1 MKVAG
6 TVMASRR
13 RRLLLAGLAAAFPL
27 LFAIRRVAIAPVS
40 VSSSSSSDD
49 GGHHYSHA
57 TAPPPRHHDGEGF
70 FVRLPAP
77 VAEALLH
84 YAASPETPQ
93 LTRAEL
99 GLVARA
105 LTSSSCR
112 RRRGPCN
119 LLVFGL
125 GRDTALWAAL
135 NHGGRTVFLEEDAS
149 WIAAARAAHP
159 PGLGLEAYHVAYDTV
174 LADAGELLLLRDDPA
189 CVATPDLAAAAA
201 ASCRLVPGGL
211 PAAFGEVEWDVIL
224 VDAPTGYDPT
234 RPGRMGAIYA
244 AGMAARARRRPGGA
258 TTDVLVHDV
267 DRPVEDLFSRAFLCD
282 AYAVEEVG
290 KLRHFV
296 VPSHRST
303 EDDDAVPPFCPP
315 DEDAASV

>member
-1 MKVAG
+1 MEA
-6 TVMASRR
+6 ASSLPPSRR
-13 RRLLLAGLAAAFPL
+13 RRLLLAGLAAALPL
-27 LFAIRRVAIAPVS
+27 LFAVRRVAIIPDAAPS
-40 VSSSSSSDD
+40 R
-49 GGHHYSHA
+49 
-57 TAPPPRHHDGEGF
+57 APAAPRHHDEQQKQHERCRNDDGF
-70 FVRLPAP
+70 TLPAP
-77 VAEALLH
+77 VVEALLH

-99 GLVARA
+99 SLAAHA
-105 LTSSSCR
+105 LTSR
-112 RRRGPCN
+112 PAPRN

-174 LADAGELLLLRDDPA
+174 LADAGALLRLRDDPA
-189 CVATPDLAAAAA
+189 CVAQPDLAAAIA
-201 ASCRLVPGGL
+201 ASCGLVPRGL
-211 PAAFGEVEWDVIL
+211 PDVFGEVEWDVIL

-244 AGMAARARRRPGGA
+244 AGMAARARRPGA
-258 TTDVLVHDV
+258 TTDALVHNV
-267 DRPVEDLFSRAFLCD
+267 DRPVEDMFSRAFLCE

-290 KLRHFV
+290 KLRRFV
-296 VPSHRST
+296 VPSHRGSS
-303 EDDDAVPPFCPP
+303 DGVVPPFCPP
-315 DEDAASV
+315 DEDVASV

>member
-1 MKVAG
+1 MKAAAG
-6 TVMASRR
+6 SLLASRR

-27 LFAIRRVAIAPVS
+27 LFAVVPVS
-40 VSSSSSSDD
+40 PS
-49 GGHHYSHA
+49 SHA
-57 TAPPPRHHDGEGF
+57 TAPPHRHHEHERCHHDDGRGF
-70 FVRLPAP
+70 TLPAP

-99 GLVARA
+99 SLAARA
-105 LTSSSCR
+105 LTTSR
-112 RRRGPCN
+112 AAPRN

-135 NHGGRTVFLEEDAS
+135 NHGAGGRTVFLEEDAS
-149 WIAAARAAHP
+149 WIDAARAAHP

-189 CVATPDLAAAAA
+189 CVAQPDLAAAIA
-201 ASCRLVPGGL
+201 ASCGLVPKGL
-211 PAAFGEVEWDVIL
+211 PAAFSEVEWDVIL
-224 VDAPTGYDPT
+224 VDAPTGYDPS

-244 AGMAARARRRPGGA
+244 AGMAARARRAGA

-267 DRPVEDLFSRAFLCD
+267 DRPVEDMFSRAFLCE

-290 KLRHFV
+290 KLRRFV
-296 VPSHRST
+296 VPSHRG
-303 EDDDAVPPFCPP
+303 DAVTPFCPP
-315 DEDAASV
+315 EQDAASV